1 MHLPKSLLKYHSNM
15 FQGFRGDIITYGQAT
30 LVIYRA
36 EIRLGRPLTE
46 QELDSGLHGL
56 LVASDYEELT
66 DVRFYLF
73 SRSLPLI

>member
-1 MHLPKSLLKYHSNM
+1 
-15 FQGFRGDIITYGQAT
+15 
-30 LVIYRA
+30 
-36 EIRLGRPLTE
+36 
-46 QELDSGLHGL
+46 L